1 MLLPSIVIDD
11 VIPLLNKRSSL
22 FASIVISKVL
32 VEVSA
37 VGDMN
42 VISPFFVTEF
52 ELLTI
57 AFVPT
62 LTLLISDSDK

>member
-22 FASIVISKVL
+22 SASIVISKVL

-42 VISPFFVTEF
+42 VISPVFVIEF

-62 LTLLISDSDK
+62 LTLLISD